1 MSGFDWPM
9 IVNLGWGAML
19 AAVGWFVRQLWE
31 AVATMK
37 KDLHALEVHIPTV
50 YVQKEEMRDLL
61 REVKDEHKEGMKEIK
76 AICEKIMN
84 KLDEKADK

>member
-1 MSGFDWPM
+1 MSEFDWPM

-19 AAVGWFVRQLWE
+19 AAVGWFVRQLWD

-37 KDLHALEVHIPTV
+37 RDLHDLEVHLPTA

-61 REVKDEHKEGMKEIK
+61 KEMKQEHKEDMLEIK
-76 AICEKIMN
+76 TICEKIIT
-84 KLDEKADK
+84 KIDEKADK